1 MTLFEYLR
9 SRGLAARTARDYELR
24 GGRYEAWLA
33 EERGVSLAEAGY
45 TDLLAYVE
53 AIRAAGAS
61 RATANAVLRAVGY
74 ACSWRELPDPSY
86 GVRVRGVRQAGE
98 PRLLGRDDLEAVAR
112 GYRAAPAGPRVRA
125 RSYAPLVA
133 ELVVGLACRQALER
147 GDVERLAAEDVDV
160 EAGVIRCPGGRQRLP
175 RTLALTGRQA
185 SAWRRYL
192 AAGGGRAEVAAA
204 VARIR
209 ADRGIGEAVGAGELI
224 PSVGAGEG
232 RLESALRWIGR
243 DVRRWAHEELGVAV
257 RSLRQLRQSRI
268 AAWVDQF
275 GLRRAQVLAGMAT
288 VEGVER
294 RYDRAGFEDLR
305 RQVGLYHP
313 LR

>member
-1 MTLFEYLR
+1 MTLFDYLR

-24 GGRYEAWLA
+24 GLRYESWLA
-33 EERGVSLAEAGY
+33 EERALGIAEAGY
-45 TDLLAYVE
+45 ADVLAYVE

-74 ACSWRELPDPSY
+74 GYAWRGLPDPSY

-98 PRLLGRDDLEAVAR
+98 PRLLGAEDLEAIAR
-112 GYRAAPAGPRVRA
+112 GYRATPAAARVRGRA
-125 RSYAPLVA
+125 YAPLVA

-147 GDVERLAAEDVDV
+147 GDVERLAVGDVDV

-192 AAGGGRAEVAAA
+192 AAGGGRA
-204 VARIR
+204 AR
-209 ADRGIGEAVGAGELI
+209 GGGEAAGGELI

-232 RLESALRWIGR
+232 RLGPALRWIGR
-243 DVRRWAHEELGVAV
+243 DVRRWASAELGVAV
-257 RSLRQLRQSRI
+257 ASLRQLRQSRI
-268 AAWVDQF
+268 AAWVDEV